1 MSSRKSRNSVRKTR
15 KARGLTVETLHASF
29 ERIDKKVHALIAKGA
44 TDSDL
49 ACCLHKSWKEQ
60 FHMPVSGSAV
70 KALIMHYR
78 AVHSGPG
85 GKKTRKQKRSQKNQ
99 SGGMAPVDYM
109 MGQGLTSQSFGRF
122 PVEMGTTP
130 SVIADLDL
138 GRFYESNAGRSCNTT
153 GGHNAL
159 NQRGG
164 KGRLGKERLGKERQQ
179 QRGGATSLWDQMT
192 APSNIA
198 STIYN
203 GHAPHSIP
211 INTLQGLANA
221 AMGGAPLAPGP
232 SPVAPTVNL
241 STYIPKPFDAT
252 GIVNMSNYA
261 TIYKP

>member
-1 MSSRKSRNSVRKTR
+1 MRKTR

-29 ERIDKKVHALIAKGA
+29 ERIDTKVHALIAKGA

-49 ACCLHKSWKEQ
+49 ACCLQKSWKEQ

-85 GKKTRKQKRSQKNQ
+85 GRKTRKQKKSQK
-99 SGGMAPVDYM
+99 GGMAPIDYM

-130 SVIADLDL
+130 NVITDLDL

-164 KGRLGKERLGKERQQ
+164 KGSQS
-179 QRGGATSLWDQMT
+179 GGATSLWDQMT
-192 APSNIA
+192 APSNIM
-198 STIYN
+198 STVYN
-203 GHAPHSIP
+203 GHAPQSVP
-211 INTLQGLANA
+211 INTLQGLANT

-232 SPVAPTVNL
+232 SPVSPTVHL
-241 STYIPKPFDAT
+241 STYTPRPFDAT
-252 GIVNMSNYA
+252 GVANMSNYA
-261 TIYKP
+261 SIYKA

>member
-29 ERIDKKVHALIAKGA
+29 ERIDNKVHALIAKGA

-85 GKKTRKQKRSQKNQ
+85 GRKTRKQKRSQRSQ
-99 SGGMAPVDYM
+99 SGGMAPLDYM
-109 MGQGLTSQSFGRF
+109 MGPGLTSQSFGRF

-130 SVIADLDL
+130 NVIADLDL

-159 NQRGG
+159 TQRGG
-164 KGRLGKERLGKERQQ
+164 RQRNQ
-179 QRGGATSLWDQMT
+179 SGGATSLWDQMT
-192 APSNIA
+192 APSNIM
-198 STIYN
+198 STVYN
-203 GHAPHSIP
+203 GHAPHSVP
-211 INTLQGLANA
+211 INTLQGLANT

-232 SPVAPTVNL
+232 SPVAPTVPL
-241 STYIPKPFDAT
+241 SMYTPRPFDAT
-252 GIVNMSNYA
+252 GVANMSNYA
-261 TIYKP
+261 SIYKA

>member
-1 MSSRKSRNSVRKTR
+1 MRKTR

-78 AVHSGPG
+78 AVHSGPKG
-85 GKKTRKQKRSQKNQ
+85 RKTRKQK
-99 SGGMAPVDYM
+99 GGMAPVDYM
-109 MGQGLTSQSFGRF
+109 MGPGLTSQSFGRF

-130 SVIADLDL
+130 NVITDLDL
-138 GRFYESNAGRSCNTT
+138 GRFYESNAGRSCDTT

-164 KGRLGKERLGKERQQ
+164 KGSQS
-179 QRGGATSLWDQMT
+179 GGATSLWDQMT
-192 APSNIA
+192 APSNIM

-203 GHAPHSIP
+203 GHAPQSVP
-211 INTLQGLANA
+211 INTFQGLANV

-232 SPVAPTVNL
+232 SPVSPTVNL

-252 GIVNMSNYA
+252 GIANMSNYA
-261 TIYKP
+261 SIYKP

>member
-1 MSSRKSRNSVRKTR
+1 
-15 KARGLTVETLHASF
+15 VETLHASF

-60 FHMPVSGSAV
+60 FHMPVSESAV

-85 GKKTRKQKRSQKNQ
+85 GRKTRKHKSQRSQRSQ
-99 SGGMAPVDYM
+99 SGGMAPLDYM

-130 SVIADLDL
+130 NVITDLDL
-138 GRFYESNAGRSCNTT
+138 GRFYESNAGRSCDTT

-159 NQRGG
+159 TQRGG
-164 KGRLGKERLGKERQQ
+164 KGRRRQKNQ
-179 QRGGATSLWDQMT
+179 SGGAVSLWDQMM

-203 GHAPHSIP
+203 GHAPHSVP
-211 INTLQGLANA
+211 INTLQGVANA

-232 SPVAPTVNL
+232 SPVAPTVHL

-252 GIVNMSNYA
+252 GIANLSNYA
-261 TIYKP
+261 SIYKP